1 MSELTCVRCGQEPRD
16 GDAFVGIECRTNEA
30 MRRELEEAVPSLS
43 EGSVK
48 DQRQYLVDHFG
59 WAGGWSQRRGH
70 AALTASSSEQP
81 PA

>member
-16 GDAFVGIECRTNEA
+16 GEAFLGAECIANPAT
-30 MRRELEEAVPSLS
+30 RREIEEVNPEPDYVPVR
-43 EGSVK
+43 ER
-48 DQRQYLVDHFG
+48 RQMLVDNFG
-59 WAGGWSQRRGH
+59 WVGGWSQRRGH